1 MQAEVEKKSF
11 LESQPID
18 ESFQVY
24 FRTLPY
30 IMMAVLILAV
40 TTVMMVFNK
49 PDLRMRNLCA
59 PVKLRHVNLQLAL
72 YNVCL
77 GGVAWLVL
85 CAMGVPVLRRPYPGN
100 GCQAGPADPAQQHML
115 SVCLP

>member
-1 MQAEVEKKSF
+1 MKADASVQAEVEKKSF

-30 IMMAVLILAV
+30 YHDGGLILAV

-59 PVKLRHVNLQLAL
+59 PVKLRHVNLQLA
-72 YNVCL
+72 YTTY
-77 GGVAWLVL
+77 AWAGWHGWC
-85 CAMGVPVLRRPYPGN
+85 CAPWRSCFTATVSRERMSGWS
-100 GCQAGPADPAQQHML
+100 C
-115 SVCLP
+115 